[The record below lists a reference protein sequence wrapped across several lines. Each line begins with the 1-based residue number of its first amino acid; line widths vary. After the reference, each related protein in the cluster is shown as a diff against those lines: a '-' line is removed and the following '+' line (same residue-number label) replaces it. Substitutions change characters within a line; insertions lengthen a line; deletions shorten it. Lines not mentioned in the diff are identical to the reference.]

1 MNEKSAEKAAGE
13 PKAFPLKWALRGV
26 AVAGVAAVVY
36 IIVQASINPQ
46 RETNL
51 KSLATGE
58 MAKFVTPV
66 EAAPAPV
73 NSFQDPTGAP
83 KRIADFRGK
92 VTVVNLWATWCG
104 PCVIEMPTLAKLAA
118 EYQGKPVEIVAI
130 SVDRP
135 DDADKARA
143 FIAKHAPLA
152 FYHDPKMALPFAFKP
167 AASGMPTTII
177 YGADGVERGRLAGGA
192 DWGGKDAK
200 ALIDK
205 VLAES

>member
-1 MNEKSAEKAAGE
+1 MSEKSGGEAKGE
-13 PKAFPLKWALRGV
+13 PKAIPLKWALRGV
-26 AVAGVAAVVY
+26 AVLGVAGIVY
-36 IIVQASINPQ
+36 IIAQASINPQ

-58 MAKFVTPV
+58 MAKFVTPL

-83 KRIADFRGK
+83 KRIADFKGK

-118 EYQGKPVEIVAI
+118 DYQGKPVEIVAI

-167 AASGMPTTII
+167 TASGMPTTII

>member
-1 MNEKSAEKAAGE
+1 MSEKSGGEAKGE
-13 PKAFPLKWALRGV
+13 PKAIPLKWALRGAAV
-26 AVAGVAAVVY
+26 LGVAGIVY
-36 IIVQASINPQ
+36 IIAQASINPQ

-58 MAKFVTPV
+58 MAKFATPV

-73 NSFQDPTGAP
+73 TSFQDAAGAP
-83 KRIADFRGK
+83 KRIADFKGK

-118 EYQGKPVEIVAI
+118 DYQGQPVEVVAV

-135 DDADKARA
+135 ADADKARA

-167 AASGMPTTII
+167 TASGMPTTIV

>member
-1 MNEKSAEKAAGE
+1 MSEKSGGEAKGE
-13 PKAFPLKWALRGV
+13 PKAIPLKWALRGAAV
-26 AVAGVAAVVY
+26 LGVAGIVY
-36 IIVQASINPQ
+36 IIAQASINPQ

-58 MAKFVTPV
+58 MAKFATPV

-73 NSFQDPTGAP
+73 TSFQNATGAQT
-83 KRIADFRGK
+83 RIADFKGK

-118 EYQGKPVEIVAI
+118 DYQGKPVEVVAI

-167 AASGMPTTII
+167 TASGMPTTII

>member
-1 MNEKSAEKAAGE
+1 MSEKSGGEAKGE
-13 PKAFPLKWALRGV
+13 PKAIPLKWALRGATV
-26 AVAGVAAVVY
+26 LGVAGIVY
-36 IIVQASINPQ
+36 IIAQASINPQ

-58 MAKFVTPV
+58 MAKFATPA

-73 NSFQDPTGAP
+73 TSFQDAAGAQT
-83 KRIADFRGK
+83 RIADFKGK

-118 EYQGKPVEIVAI
+118 DYQGQPVEVVAV

-135 DDADKARA
+135 ADADKARA

-152 FYHDPKMALPFAFKP
+152 FYHDPKMALPFAFTP
-167 AASGMPTTII
+167 TASGMPTTIV

>member
-1 MNEKSAEKAAGE
+1 MNEKSAEKAVGE

-46 RETNL
+46 RETDL
-51 KSLATGE
+51 KSLAKGE
-58 MAKFVTPV
+58 MAKFETPL
-66 EAAPAPV
+66 EATSPPTT
-73 NSFQDPTGAP
+73 SFLDANGAP
-83 KRIADFRGK
+83 KRIADFKGQ
-92 VTVVNLWATWCG
+92 VTIVNLWATWCG

-118 EYQGKPVEIVAI
+118 SYEGKPVQVVAI

-135 DDADKARA
+135 QDADKARA
-143 FIAKHAPLA
+143 FIAKHAPLV

-167 AASGMPTTII
+167 PAAGMPTTVI
-177 YGADGVERGRLAGGA
+177 YGADGVERGRLAGDA
-192 DWGGKDAK
+192 DWSGKDAK

-205 VLAES
+205 VLAEN

>member
-1 MNEKSAEKAAGE
+1 MSEKSGGEAKGE
-13 PKAFPLKWALRGV
+13 PKAIPLKWALRGV
-26 AVAGVAAVVY
+26 AVLGVAGIVY
-36 IIVQASINPQ
+36 IIAQASINPQ

-58 MAKFVTPV
+58 MAKFVTPL

-73 NSFQDPTGAP
+73 NSFQDPNGAP
-83 KRIADFRGK
+83 KRIADFKGK

-167 AASGMPTTII
+167 TASGMPTTII

>member
-1 MNEKSAEKAAGE
+1 MSEKSGGEAKGE
-13 PKAFPLKWALRGV
+13 PKAIPLKWALRGV
-26 AVAGVAAVVY
+26 AVLGVAGIVY
-36 IIVQASINPQ
+36 IIAQASINPQ

-135 DDADKARA
+135 DDANKARA

>member
-1 MNEKSAEKAAGE
+1 MSEKSGGEAKGE
-13 PKAFPLKWALRGV
+13 PKAIPLKWALRGAAV
-26 AVAGVAAVVY
+26 LGVAGIVY
-36 IIVQASINPQ
+36 IIAQASINPQ

-58 MAKFVTPV
+58 MAKFATPV

-73 NSFQDPTGAP
+73 TSFQNATGAQT
-83 KRIADFRGK
+83 RIADFKGK

-104 PCVIEMPTLAKLAA
+104 PCVIEMPTLAKLSAD
-118 EYQGKPVEIVAI
+118 YQGKPVEVVAI

-167 AASGMPTTII
+167 TASGMPTTII